1 MDAGYGSCCTE
12 GKKKRYVFFID
23 VSLYCISIT
32 AVTIIIIN
40 SLAYSGH
47 SQSAAVIFYSL
58 LDIITLGSPTTR
70 PLLFPL
76 LFLPPQVLTLLAR
89 IFISAHFPHQCLA
102 GLLVGL
108 AAMRL
113 AYLPG
118 PGRVAWLSA
127 RPAWLLVVWSLL
139 VPASSFAVYSGLKVR
154 N

>member
-1 MDAGYGSCCTE
+1 MTASDVKVLGFLRSQPVRSGDLLQPAGHP
-12 GKKKRYVFFID
+12 
-23 VSLYCISIT
+23 
-32 AVTIIIIN
+32 N
-40 SLAYSGH
+40 SWL
-47 SQSAAVIFYSL
+47 
-58 LDIITLGSPTTR
+58 R

-76 LFLPPQVLTLLAR
+76 LFLPPQLLTLLAR

-108 AAMRL
+108 AAVRL

-154 N
+154 K